1 MRPFP
6 SALPLLTL
14 IVLAACGKDESPTPD
29 TELPTADSGADD
41 SEADDS
47 GADDSGGPTDEDG
60 DGSPAEEDCDD
71 ADPSSY
77 PGAEERCD
85 DRDNDC
91 DGEIDEEAVD
101 PSAWYT
107 DTDADGYGAG
117 EPILAC
123 DAPEGAAAV
132 AEDCDDNDARFN
144 PGAEETDCADPNDYN
159 CDGSVGYADGDG
171 DGFAACQECD
181 DGDAAINPS
190 AEEICDSR
198 DNNCDGSIDEG
209 VTTTYYQDLDG
220 DGHGDADYP
229 VEACEA
235 PEGYAAAATDCDDLD
250 AAVSPDAA
258 EICDDVDNDC
268 DGVIDP
274 ETSED
279 AQDWYND
286 SDGDGFGDPDAMTR
300 ACEAPSG
307 AVLDSA
313 DCDDADAAV
322 NPDGVEI
329 CDGQDNDCDGRVD
342 PSDSLDAE
350 TYYADDDG
358 DSFGDPDAEVKG
370 CSTPAGAVEDNT
382 DCDDGDVLVN
392 PDALE
397 ICDSGVDN
405 DCDGSADGADAWWD
419 DAWAYRIPVTL
430 TAPTNDSESPPVAVT
445 VDFAAA
451 LAALGVSGALDEG
464 SIRVV
469 RQDCAL
475 GQPTLTSQFEDGVAG
490 LFDGVDHEDDPNDDR
505 GDVLWLFDEDGDY
518 TTLDA
523 VAAGETADFAIYF
536 DTSGSAASSASSLV
550 ASTTSLA
557 NNLSAASFSTAD
569 GGLMSGITSG
579 ASPSLMSQ
587 TDSCCG
593 NGVYFGGT
601 WSNTPMY
608 ASGTTTLTLD
618 GPVVAMITAFTAAST
633 MNVTNWYWMIDGRP
647 ELWNKTLHE
656 TNASTT
662 LNHASHFTSG
672 IRPWES
678 VQPNIG
684 AGTFTTDTTDYL
696 YADSSNGT
704 WGISFAY
711 RWAPLYVTSGVS
723 LYNPYLITYAND
735 YADTSAA
742 SSVTVA
748 AGTVLLDH
756 TVMFVLPHA
765 GSFGDVDDEVFALM
779 AGVSVT
785 EGSPEAW

>member
-1 MRPFP
+1 MR
-6 SALPLLTL
+6 ALSPALTVLSLL
-14 IVLAACGKDESPTPD
+14 VLAACDKDDGPTVD

-41 SEADDS
+41 SDDS

-60 DGSPAEEDCDD
+60 DGSLSDEDCDD
-71 ADPSSY
+71 NDPTSY
-77 PGAEERCD
+77 PGADERCD

-91 DGEIDEEAVD
+91 DGELDEDAVD
-101 PSAWYT
+101 PTAWYT
-107 DTDADGYGAG
+107 DADADGYGAG
-117 EPILAC
+117 EAILAC
-123 DAPEGAAAV
+123 DAPESTSTV
-132 AEDCDDNDARFN
+132 AEDCDDADARYN

-181 DGDAAINPS
+181 DGDAAVNPS
-190 AEEICDSR
+190 AEEICDAR

-235 PEGYAAAATDCDDLD
+235 PEGYAATPTDCDDLD

-258 EICDDVDNDC
+258 ELCDDVDNDC
-268 DGVIDP
+268 DGVTDP

-279 AQDWYND
+279 AVDWYND
-286 SDGDGFGDPDAMTR
+286 GDGDGFGDPDAATR
-300 ACEAPSG
+300 ACEAPTG
-307 AVLDSA
+307 GVLD
-313 DCDDADAAV
+313 
-322 NPDGVEI
+322 N
-329 CDGQDNDCDGRVD
+329 NDCDGRVD

-358 DSFGDPDAEVKG
+358 DGFGDPDVEVKG
-370 CSTPAGAVEDNT
+370 CSTPTGAVEDDT

-397 ICDSGVDN
+397 VCDSGVDN
-405 DCDGSADGADAWWD
+405 NCDGSADGADAWWD
-419 DAWAYRIPVTL
+419 EAWAYRVPVTV
-430 TAPTNDSESPPVAVT
+430 TAPANDSESPPVAVT
-445 VDFAAA
+445 IDFAAA
-451 LAALGVSGALDEG
+451 LAALGVSGSIDEG

-475 GQPTLTSQFEDGVAG
+475 GQPALTSQFEDGVAG
-490 LFDGVDHEDDPNDDR
+490 LFDGLDHDDDPNDDR
-505 GDVLWLFDEDGDY
+505 GDVFWLFDADGDS

-523 VAAGETADFAIYF
+523 VAAGETAEFAIYF
-536 DTSGSAASSASSLV
+536 DTSGSAPSSTSSLV
-550 ASTTSLA
+550 STAMGLA
-557 NNLSAASFSTAD
+557 NNLSAASFSTAG
-569 GGLMSGITSG
+569 GGLMSAITTG

-593 NGVYFGGT
+593 NGVFFGGT

-608 ASGTTTLTLD
+608 VSGTTSLTLD

-662 LNHASHFTSG
+662 LNHSGHFTSG
-672 IRPWES
+672 VRPWES

-684 AGTFTTDTTDYL
+684 GGTFTTDTTNAL

-704 WGISFAY
+704 WGVSFAY
-711 RWAPLYVTSGVS
+711 RSAPIYVTSGIS

-742 SSVTVA
+742 SSVTVP
-748 AGTVLLDH
+748 AGTVILDH

-785 EGSPEAW
+785 EGGAEAW